1 MLLPFMMPRK
11 EQIYVTESSVS
22 VPPALLITD
31 EGNNV
36 WTLGF
41 QAGIKGQCPRGEYAY
56 NVLLNGAE
64 TGEIASR
71 IEKQKGRIRIFTVD
85 GWKRYSGH
93 SFI

>member
-1 MLLPFMMPRK
+1 MQMPFMVPHK
-11 EQIYVTESSVS
+11 EQFYVTESSVS
-22 VPPALLITD
+22 VPPALIITD

-41 QAGIKGQCPRGEYAY
+41 QAGHRGVCPRGEFAY
-56 NVLLNGAE
+56 NVLRNGSE

-71 IEKQKGRIRIFTVD
+71 IEKRKGRILIFTKD
-85 GWKRYSGH
+85 GWKRWTSQ